1 MIGLKRRLK
10 MREEWT
16 DWVERKIALAQTPAG
31 IITIIVGF
39 SVGVIIGR
47 AILSVA

>member
-1 MIGLKRRLK
+1 MKEK
-10 MREEWT
+10 WT

-39 SVGVIIGR
+39 SAGVMLGR
-47 AILSVA
+47 AILSIA